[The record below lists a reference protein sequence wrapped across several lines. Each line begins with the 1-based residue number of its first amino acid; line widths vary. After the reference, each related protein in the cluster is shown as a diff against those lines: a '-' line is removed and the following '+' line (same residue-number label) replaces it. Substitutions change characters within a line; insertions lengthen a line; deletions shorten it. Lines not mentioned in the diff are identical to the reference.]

1 MVSIQKEGAG
11 RMPAAHQDS
20 GFKDEPALRRLRPMN
35 LIPTQALGHPEQPDS
50 LLSNV
55 LIAIFLLWIKLSDDE
70 CNIVRLSTNA
80 AEIIDFVDER

>member
-1 MVSIQKEGAG
+1 MRGSNNRCETKSNEEG
-11 RMPAAHQDS
+11 

-35 LIPTQALGHPEQPDS
+35 LIPTQALGHPERPDS
-50 LLSNV
+50 LLDCV